1 MALSDNP
8 ENFENLV
15 KFIHGNTKINQEGGI
30 EFKSE
35 GASSGVLPTEDSLQR
50 AKQKQLDEKQEYKDK
65 GWIKTEEINEYR
77 EGYPV
82 EIIEEEGRT
91 VIVATNEGGY
101 NSTAVDL
108 ENLLIYLQKYKP
120 ELLKINPGN

>member
-8 ENFENLV
+8 KGFGNLI

-35 GASSGVLPTEDSLQR
+35 SCPSGIMPTAESLSR
-50 AKQKQLDEKQEYKDK
+50 EKQKILDEEQEYKNK
-65 GWIKTEEINEYR
+65 GWIKTEEINEYG

-82 EIIEEEGRT
+82 EIKEKDGRT
-91 VIVATNEGGY
+91 VIVALNEGGY
-101 NSTAVDL
+101 NSTIVDL
-108 ENLLIYLQKYKP
+108 EDLLTYLQKHKP
-120 ELLKINPGN
+120 ELLKINPE